1 MGDENDQGP
10 QGERERQGGG
20 EERIGRWKGV
30 KEVREGGR
38 KEV

>member
-10 QGERERQGGG
+10 QGERERQGE
-20 EERIGRWKGV
+20 EERTGRWKGV

>member
-10 QGERERQGGG
+10 QGERERQGG